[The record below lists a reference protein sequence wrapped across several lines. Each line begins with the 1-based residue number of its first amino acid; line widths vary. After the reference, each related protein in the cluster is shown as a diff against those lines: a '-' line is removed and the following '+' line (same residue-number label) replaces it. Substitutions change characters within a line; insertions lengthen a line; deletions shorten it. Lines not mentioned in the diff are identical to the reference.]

1 MNALVAKLRSDA
13 LIARVAPYIIFVA
26 LTALQGKFGEASKYW
41 FYFAK
46 TIVGVWLIWAVWP
59 VVKEMRWSFSLEAVL
74 VGVGVIVAWIA
85 LDPFYPKLDQ
95 LFPKLFGG
103 GPEPAKLWNP
113 HQQFGAGSALAWCF
127 IIARILGST
136 LDVPPLA
143 DMFFRSFLYRY
154 IVKPNFEQVSLKLF
168 HLGAFIITS
177 VLFAFIHREWL
188 AGILCGMA
196 YQWLVLRKG
205 HLGDAMTAHAIS
217 NLLLG
222 AWVVYKGAWEFW

>member
-1 MNALVAKLRSDA
+1 MDALTAKLRSSPF
-13 LIARVAPYIIFVA
+13 IARVAPYIIFVA

-41 FYFAK
+41 FYLAK
-46 TIVGVWLIWAVWP
+46 TLVGIWLVWAMWP
-59 VVKEMRWSFSLEAVL
+59 AVKEMRWTFSVEAVL
-74 VGVGVIVAWIA
+74 VGVGVIIVWIA

-95 LFPKLFGG
+95 LFGSKP
-103 GPEPAKLWNP
+103 GPPKLWNP
-113 HQQFGAGSALAWCF
+113 HEQFGAGSALAWTI

-136 LDVPPLA
+136 LIVPPIEES
-143 DMFFRSFLYRY
+143 FFRSFIYRY
-154 IVKPNFEQVSLKLF
+154 IVQKNFEHVPLKSF
-168 HLGAFIITS
+168 HLGAFLITS
-177 VLFAFIHREWL
+177 ILFGFIHREWL

-217 NLLLG
+217 NFLLG